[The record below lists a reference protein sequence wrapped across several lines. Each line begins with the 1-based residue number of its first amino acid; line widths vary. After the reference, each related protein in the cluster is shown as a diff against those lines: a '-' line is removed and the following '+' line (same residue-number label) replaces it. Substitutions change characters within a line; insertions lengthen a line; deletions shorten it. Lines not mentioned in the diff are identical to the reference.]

1 MTISFANNNTQITL
15 TESSTG
21 ATAIIIDMIFDWCI
35 LENNTSL
42 SDNELIDVLQA
53 YYEEQANN

>member
-1 MTISFANNNTQITL
+1 MTISFDNNKTTITL

-21 ATAIIIDMIFDWCI
+21 ATATIIDMIFDWCI

-42 SDNELIDVLQA
+42 TDNELIDVLQA
-53 YYEEQANN
+53 YYEDQAQ